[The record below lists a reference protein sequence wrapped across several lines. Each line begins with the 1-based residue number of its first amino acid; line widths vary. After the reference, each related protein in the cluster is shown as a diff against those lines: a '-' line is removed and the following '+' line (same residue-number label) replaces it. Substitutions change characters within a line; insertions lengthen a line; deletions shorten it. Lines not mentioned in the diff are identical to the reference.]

1 MKLAKRISRW
11 DQIGFTR
18 MVLTL
23 LLIFF
28 LAACATSISRAKFH
42 LAQAQVRERSF
53 QTVEAAALYKKSLAE
68 AERSVRT
75 KPSSQAYLLKGMAEV
90 KLARWSEASRSF
102 SLAATLGE
110 DKANLWAR
118 EVSLY
123 GLALSLEEQG
133 LVTPALRLYSSLSE
147 RGKFSPVVQAALGR
161 LVDHQLA
168 LLAEAP
174 EKEREKI
181 LSKNIEIVGKA
192 LESDQACGY
201 YHYLMAQLLGHQKK
215 YVQSFEEA
223 VMARELGLPKLE
235 IQRDN
240 DNQITFCYRQLKG
253 SLTGQDWSQF
263 AQTYRLW
270 IKKWNWPDE
279 ETPDWRRR

>member
-1 MKLAKRISRW
+1 MKPAKRIDRW

-18 MVLTL
+18 IALII

-53 QTVEAAALYKKSLAE
+53 QTAEAAALYKKSLAE
-68 AERSVRT
+68 AERAVRT
-75 KPSSQAYLLKGMAEV
+75 EPSSQAYLLKGMAEV

-110 DKANLWAR
+110 DKADGWAR

-133 LVTPALRLYSSLSE
+133 LAEPAVRLFSILSE

-168 LLAEAP
+168 LLAEVP

-192 LESDQACGY
+192 LESDPACGY
-201 YHYLMAQLLGHQKK
+201 YHYLLAQLLGHQKK
-215 YVQSFEEA
+215 YRQSFEEA

-235 IQRDN
+235 IHRDN
-240 DNQITFCYRQLKG
+240 DNQIVFCYGQLKG
-253 SLTGQDWSQF
+253 SLAGEVWDEF
-263 AQTYRLW
+263 RQTYRLW

-279 ETPDWRRR
+279 ETPDWKRR